1 MLSKETIDEIVESMR
16 ERLKGDDAY
25 ASEFLSDAY
34 ADDYPEDDLIS
45 MEALERYWRQE
56 WAPENVAAA
65 YEEITGKI
73 EDGKIRLWRHITI
86 PGDDP
91 VEVLRQRFADGKGL
105 GIYWTHNRDQAHSY
119 DRDHSK
125 GGRGYLLEAVADV
138 AGIDWKQTLA
148 SYAHPD
154 WVGEDEI
161 TMRDDAEVTLVS
173 LMAREGWLL
182 RLSDSVE
189 EAVPL
194 LDLEGQ
200 QLPVGE
206 TAARGLRP

>member
-1 MLSKETIDEIVESMR
+1 MLSKETIDEIVESIR
-16 ERLKGDDAY
+16 GRVQEHGGFDSDTLSSAYSDDNP
-25 ASEFLSDAY
+25 DV
-34 ADDYPEDDLIS
+34 DLVTS
-45 MEALERYWRQE
+45 EALERYWGQT

-73 EDGKIRLWRHITI
+73 EDGKIRVWRHITI
-86 PGDDP
+86 AGDDP
-91 VEVLRQRFADGKGL
+91 VEVLRQRLDDGKGL
-105 GIYWTHNRDQAHSY
+105 GIYWTHNRDQAHSH

-154 WVGEDEI
+154 WVGEDEV
-161 TMRDDAEVTLVS
+161 TMSDEAELTLVS
-173 LMAREGWLL
+173 MIAREGWLL
-182 RLSDSVE
+182 RLSDSIE

-200 QLPVGE
+200 QLPVAG
-206 TAARGLRP
+206 THARGMCP